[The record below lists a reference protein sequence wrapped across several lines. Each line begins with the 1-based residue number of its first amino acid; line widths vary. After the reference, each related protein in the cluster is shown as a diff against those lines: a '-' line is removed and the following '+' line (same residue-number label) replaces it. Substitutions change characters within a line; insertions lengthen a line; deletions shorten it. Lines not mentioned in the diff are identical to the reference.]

1 MALWL
6 LLVAC
11 HLPPQPVPEGQVVLG
26 WRLAPGMELAYR
38 MRSTHTLA
46 RDSVVREEVWHYLVR
61 AADADGTFVLEGHM
75 ETLDAAWLRDD
86 LPLEGVAL
94 ESALAEERARLQ
106 EHGITAV
113 LSIDGR
119 LDRLDTAEWSDAVSQ
134 RLLGLHLP
142 VEPVEPGARWNE
154 TDTARVFTRLV
165 PAGQDVTLGGTERLE
180 SLRWERRPARF
191 PRPPATFLAAEIT
204 CEAMLRPE
212 DARYPT
218 VDIQGE
224 AIWDLEVGHLA
235 TRTLTVAERGGTRP
249 EQTGT
254 LTLELEWVDPKQ
266 LHPEGR

>member
-6 LLVAC
+6 LFVAC
-11 HLPPQPVPEGQVVLG
+11 HLPPRSVPEGQVVLG

-38 MRSTHTLA
+38 LRTTHTLA
-46 RDSVVREEVWHYLVR
+46 HDSVVREEVWRYLVR
-61 AADADGTFVLEGHM
+61 TADTDGTFVLEGQLQS
-75 ETLDAAWLRDD
+75 LDATWLRDD
-86 LPLEGVAL
+86 VPLEGVTL

-119 LDRLDTAEWSDAVSQ
+119 IDRLDTGEWSDAVSQ
-134 RLLGLHLP
+134 RLLALRLP
-142 VEPVEPGARWNE
+142 LEPVEPGARWNE

-165 PAGQDVTLGGTERLE
+165 PTGQGVTLGGTERLE
-180 SLRWERRPARF
+180 RLRWERTPAHF
-191 PRPPATFLAAEIT
+191 PRRSTTFLAAEIS
-204 CEAMLRPE
+204 CEGMLRPD

-224 AIWDLEVGHLA
+224 ALWDLEAGHLA
-235 TRTLTVAERGGTRP
+235 ARTLHVAERGGTRP

-254 LTLELEWVDPKQ
+254 LTLELEWVGLPG
-266 LHPEGR
+266 LHPEAH